1 MWAYYCMPWSL
12 SLLCYNYFIK
22 TNLQQVMHDG
32 SECVHWGREG
42 GEGRRDEGVLQ
53 ELSFLSDLVF
63 LAVSECCMWV
73 CVWEGGHRRLLTW
86 QWLYQEYRGMQ
97 DTGYD
102 LLTCMA
108 VGLKVSVAKMWACA
122 GMYLTTCLQL
132 GGDWLHTQLA
142 LPITLFF
149 FSFIFFLFLYV
160 CSCVHACVRVHV
172 WRRKKGW

>member
-1 MWAYYCMPWSL
+1 M
-12 SLLCYNYFIK
+12 
-22 TNLQQVMHDG
+22 
-32 SECVHWGREG
+32 
-42 GEGRRDEGVLQ
+42 
-53 ELSFLSDLVF
+53 
-63 LAVSECCMWV
+63 
-73 CVWEGGHRRLLTW
+73 WEGGHRRLLTW

-149 FSFIFFLFLYV
+149 FFFYFFLVFV
-160 CSCVHACVRVHV
+160 CVFMCACVCACACVEEKKRVIKTCLSATSTVH
-172 WRRKKGW
+172 WRASLQGDQLQLVLQQKRSCLQ